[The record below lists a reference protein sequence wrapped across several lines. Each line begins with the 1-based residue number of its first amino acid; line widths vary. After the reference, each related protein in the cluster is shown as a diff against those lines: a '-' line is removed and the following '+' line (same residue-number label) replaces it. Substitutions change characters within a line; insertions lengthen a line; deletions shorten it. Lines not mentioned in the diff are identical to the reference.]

1 MKEQLQYVDF
11 DTAVLLKEAGFDW
24 RALRYFQIN
33 NEQSEECDR
42 GYYENWNKKD
52 PHWPNV
58 VSRPSLL
65 VVSQWLRE
73 VKGLHIST
81 RPDVGCHAHRWA
93 YSICELIG
101 KDWRL
106 YEQSKTFDTHDL
118 ALSSAIT
125 KALELLKNSK

>member
-11 DTAVLLKEAGFDW
+11 DTAVLLKEAGFGW
-24 RALRYFQIN
+24 HTRRYFQIN

-42 GYYENWNKKD
+42 GYYENWNKNN

-73 VKGLHIST
+73 VKGLHVAVNLTHDGWYWQIIST
-81 RPDVGCHAHRWA
+81 ITGGCLA
-93 YSICELIG
+93 
-101 KDWRL
+101 
-106 YEQSKTFDTHDL
+106 EQSFINNHDL
-118 ALSSAIT
+118 ALSHGIT
-125 KALELLKNSK
+125 KALELLNNSNKR